1 MADTSGGGS
10 ADLLGLDAP
19 EAPHTNGNGLIMD
32 YLQKDRYRDSPKRK
46 TAWAYVQIEK
56 RDAETSSP
64 RSNRL

>member
-32 YLQKDRYRDSPKRK
+32 YLQKDRYRDSPKMK
-46 TAWAYVQIEK
+46 KSDDYNIK
-56 RDAETSSP
+56 
-64 RSNRL
+64 

>member
-32 YLQKDRYRDSPKRK
+32 YLQKDRYRDSPKMKKSDDYNQRFGS
-46 TAWAYVQIEK
+46 I
-56 RDAETSSP
+56 SF
-64 RSNRL
+64 